1 MHESLLFTALMV
13 GFLGGVHCLGM
24 CSGVVGTLS
33 FNLRPEVQ
41 LSLWRMFPYQLAYN
55 LGRVTSYALI
65 GALFGWLGHTV
76 TSLATFLPAQQ
87 ALQIF
92 AGAFMLAL
100 GLYVAGVWN
109 GVVVVERLGSFIW
122 KRLQP
127 VVSKMTSVRTI
138 PQAWLYGMVWGWLPC
153 GLVYSMVIM
162 AISAGGAL
170 QGAAVMIAFGLGT
183 MPNLLLMG
191 SFAFFFTRL
200 SRNQRVR
207 RVAGFLIMLMGAW
220 QIWLAVSVHVS

>member
-1 MHESLLFTALMV
+1 MYESLLFTALMV

-41 LSLWRMFPYQLAYN
+41 LSLWRMFLYQLAYN

-109 GVVVVERLGSFIW
+109 GVVVIERLGSFIW

-127 VVSKMTSVRTI
+127 VVAKMTSVRTI

>member
-100 GLYVAGVWN
+100 GLYVAGIWN
-109 GVVVVERLGSFIW
+109 GVVVVEKLGTFIW

-138 PQAWLYGMVWGWLPC
+138 PQAWLYGMIWGWLPC

-207 RVAGFLIMLMGAW
+207 RAAGFLIMLMGAW

>member
-1 MHESLLFTALMV
+1 MNESLLFTALMV

>member
-207 RVAGFLIMLMGAW
+207 RIAGFLIMLMGAW

>member
-1 MHESLLFTALMV
+1 
-13 GFLGGVHCLGM
+13 
-24 CSGVVGTLS
+24 
-33 FNLRPEVQ
+33 
-41 LSLWRMFPYQLAYN
+41 
-55 LGRVTSYALI
+55 
-65 GALFGWLGHTV
+65 
-76 TSLATFLPAQQ
+76 
-87 ALQIF
+87 
-92 AGAFMLAL
+92 
-100 GLYVAGVWN
+100 
-109 GVVVVERLGSFIW
+109 
-122 KRLQP
+122 
-127 VVSKMTSVRTI
+127 MTSVRTI

>member
-1 MHESLLFTALMV
+1 MV

-127 VVSKMTSVRTI
+127 VVAKMTSVRTI

>member
-41 LSLWRMFPYQLAYN
+41 LSLWRMFLYQLAYN

-127 VVSKMTSVRTI
+127 VVAKMTSVRTI

-162 AISAGGAL
+162 AISTGGTL

>member
-1 MHESLLFTALMV
+1 MSPLLFTALMV

-65 GALFGWLGHTV
+65 GALFGWVGTYSNLFGD
-76 TSLATFLPAQQ
+76 FLTGTASI
-87 ALQIF
+87 ADF
-92 AGAFMLAL
+92 WRAAFMLAL

-109 GVVVVERLGSFIW
+109 GVVVVERLGSFIG

-127 VVSKMTSVRTI
+127 
-138 PQAWLYGMVWGWLPC
+138 
-153 GLVYSMVIM
+153 
-162 AISAGGAL
+162 
-170 QGAAVMIAFGLGT
+170 
-183 MPNLLLMG
+183 N
-191 SFAFFFTRL
+191 
-200 SRNQRVR
+200 
-207 RVAGFLIMLMGAW
+207 GFPK
-220 QIWLAVSVHVS
+220 

>member
-41 LSLWRMFPYQLAYN
+41 LSLWRMFLYQLAYN

-109 GVVVVERLGSFIW
+109 GVVVIERLGSFIW

-127 VVSKMTSVRTI
+127 VVAKMTSVRTI

-220 QIWLAVSVHVS
+220 QIWLAVSVQVS

>member
-41 LSLWRMFPYQLAYN
+41 LSLWRMFLYQLAYN

-127 VVSKMTSVRTI
+127 VVAKMTSVRTI

-220 QIWLAVSVHVS
+220 QIWLAVSVQVS